1 MVTNQKMDI
10 WPDFKMRDDISIG
23 LLFDKI
29 VHVERYDTLGY
40 EDLDGEDDSDS
51 CSACYSSGWIH

>member
-1 MVTNQKMDI
+1 MDI